1 MEDAD
6 ATNPATETLDAQFAK
21 VKTLTAQSHVMR
33 YGDLDFKT
41 EPVGNFYGNMDL
53 PTISSTEKTFFNK
66 LFVQARQLSEEQV
79 VDSARSHITATSSRD
94 IKLHHLYATVSTKKS
109 HAAQLDLSYEI
120 TRRMRVDH
128 TFESFAESH
137 GLSATDAPVLPRN
150 FDCLKTLV
158 STYDSSCGKLEDY
171 SLQYVKYFV
180 QACES
185 LTSTDYSQLTAK
197 IVKSCS
203 H

>member
-1 MEDAD
+1 
-6 ATNPATETLDAQFAK
+6 
-21 VKTLTAQSHVMR
+21 MR
-33 YGDLDFKT
+33 YGDLDFKA
-41 EPVGNFYGNMDL
+41 EPVGNFYGILDL
-53 PTISSTEKTFFNK
+53 PEVITAKAENFFRKLFSQSKKLSTE
-66 LFVQARQLSEEQV
+66 VIEE
-79 VDSARSHITATSSRD
+79 SKRTHMTATSSRD

-137 GLSATDAPVLPRN
+137 GLTAGTTVLPRN
-150 FDCLKTLV
+150 FDCLKTMMN
-158 STYDSSCGKLEDY
+158 THDTACGKMDDY

-180 QACES
+180 QACEQ
-185 LTSTDYSQLTAK
+185 LTSNDYTELQAK
-197 IVKSCS
+197 ITKSCS